1 MNKNIAVLVDSGTD
15 VPEQFI
21 KENSIYVL
29 PLHVCYPDREYR
41 DKIDI
46 TQDEIYARME
56 AGIIPKTSLPSPYEI
71 MELLEQI
78 QNDGYSQVVAVTIS
92 SGLSGTWNAFC
103 QAASESEL
111 ETIVIDTKN
120 IGIGAGMTAM
130 RAVELIREGG
140 PFHELEA
147 RLNQIAQNTQVF
159 FCVDTLEYLR
169 KGGRI
174 GLVSSVVGSAL
185 RLKPIISCNE
195 DGVYYTVAKA
205 RGRKASLK
213 RAMEEALAFAG
224 DSAFNLA
231 VVNGQAESE
240 AAEILESLK
249 NHKQVHQ
256 IFTGV
261 ISPAL
266 VVHTGPGLIG
276 IGVQRI

>member
-130 RAVELIREGG
+130 RAVDLIREGV